1 MLGISSIMLLFDAG
15 AYIFRGN
22 IDSFSIVMTRIC
34 NFFVFFLQLILLVY
48 GVKLTYILIESNGNH
63 PSRKIKYTAY
73 ILSAFAAG
81 LFVVNLFTKTMYYFD
96 ENNYYHRNAGWY
108 FYTAITVAI
117 MIFTLGLVWKYWKH
131 MNQGLLAGIIC
142 YVVLPLVSVLVQ
154 LFV

>member
-1 MLGISSIMLLFDAG
+1 MLWISSIMLLFDAG

-48 GVKLTYILIESNGNH
+48 GVKLTYILIESYGNH
-63 PSRKIKYTAY
+63 LRRKIKYTAY

-81 LFVVNLFTKTMYYFD
+81 LLVVNLFTRTMYYFD
-96 ENNYYHRNAGWY
+96 ENNYYHRNTGWY

-117 MIFTLGLVWKYWKH
+117 LII
-131 MNQGLLAGIIC
+131 NIRLAGKINELERKADEAM
-142 YVVLPLVSVLVQ
+142 YQNKSEYYARTGKDRRRR
-154 LFV
+154 